1 MPIRILHIAVTLIST
16 LMMLSCKE
24 NKDKDEP
31 GAGDLASR
39 TVLVYMA
46 ASNSLGSGS
55 VKYDYRDIDEM
66 IAAAENNKLKGTNI
80 LAYHAPYNETP
91 SLKLITR
98 HGVEVLKEYD
108 PAPYSVSI
116 ARMKEVFNDMREYAP
131 ARKYG
136 LVLWSHASGWM
147 FSNGTSAETSRSWG
161 VDRGKEMSIPN
172 LAKALTGEGF
182 DYIYF
187 DCCLMGNIET
197 LYELR
202 GCADYIVASP
212 TETPLDGMPYDQN
225 IPLLAKEDADLAG
238 AAANTYRFYESYP
251 VPDNQSIAISVYD
264 MAHIDHLAAVTRT
277 IYTANMQMPAGF
289 SPQTYYQSFYTPVF
303 NRKFYD
309 LSHYASSLIN
319 ETENPGLKEELNR
332 AMEKFVIYTAHTQ
345 YMWGSLPLTDC
356 NGVSTFIYSSGNT
369 DADRYNYRDLK
380 WYNDVVLPANN

>member
-1 MPIRILHIAVTLIST
+1 MPIRILHIALTLISM

-24 NKDKDEP
+24 NKNEP
-31 GAGDLASR
+31 AGDDRASR

-46 ASNSLGSGS
+46 ASNTLGSGS
-55 VKYDYRDIDEM
+55 VKYDYRDLDEM
-66 IAAAENNKLKGTNI
+66 IAAAENNKLKDANI

-91 SLKLITR
+91 SLKLITK
-98 HGVEVLKEYD
+98 HGVEILKEYD

-147 FSNGTSAETSRSWG
+147 FSNGTSPETSRSWG

-225 IPLLAKEDADLAG
+225 IPLLANGDADLAG
-238 AAANTYRFYESYP
+238 AAANTYRFYESHP

-264 MAHIDHLAAVTRT
+264 MSRIDHLASVLRT
-277 IYTANMQMPAGF
+277 VYTANMQMPAGF
-289 SPQTYYQSFYTPVF
+289 SPQTYYQSFYTTVF

-319 ETENPGLKEELNR
+319 ATENPGLKEELNR
-332 AMEKFVIYTAHTQ
+332 AMEEFVIYKAHTQ

>member
-1 MPIRILHIAVTLIST
+1 MPIRILHIALTLIST

-24 NKDKDEP
+24 NKNEP
-31 GAGDLASR
+31 AGDDRASR

-46 ASNSLGSGS
+46 ASNTLGSGS
-55 VKYDYRDIDEM
+55 VKYDYRDLDEM
-66 IAAAENNKLKGTNI
+66 IAAAENNKLKDANI

-91 SLKLITR
+91 SLKLITK
-98 HGVEVLKEYD
+98 HGVEILKEYD
-108 PAPYSVSI
+108 PAPYSVPI

-147 FSNGTSAETSRSWG
+147 FSNGTSPETSRSWG

-202 GCADYIVASP
+202 SCADYIVASP

-225 IPLLAKEDADLAG
+225 IPLLANEDADLAG
-238 AAANTYRFYESYP
+238 AAANTYRFYESHP
-251 VPDNQSIAISVYD
+251 VSDNQSIAISVYD
-264 MAHIDHLAAVTRT
+264 MSRIDHVASVLRT
-277 IYTANMQMPAGF
+277 VYTANMQMPAGF

-332 AMEKFVIYTAHTQ
+332 AMEEFVIYKAHTQ